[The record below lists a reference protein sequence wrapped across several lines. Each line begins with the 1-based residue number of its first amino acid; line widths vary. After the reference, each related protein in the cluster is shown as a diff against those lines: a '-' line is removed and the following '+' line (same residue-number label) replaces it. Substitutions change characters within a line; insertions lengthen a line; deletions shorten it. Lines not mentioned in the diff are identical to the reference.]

1 MPLTLAD
8 SHLHAEQGQD
18 YLWTVNFGPQ
28 HPATHTTLRIVL
40 KLDGEPD
47 HTQVPDEMRWV
58 PKLTGAADS
67 LPRVAV
73 IQGSAINQRIRDEL
87 TSRYQSEVLFLNSIG
102 PSGKT
107 LLTLTSAR
115 ASKGDALNAACHH
128 LGITTDQVVAF
139 GDSENDIEMFR
150 AAGAAV
156 AMGQADEHTKAEA
169 THLTGRNDEA
179 GVAQAVYRIL
189 ETGSP

>member
-1 MPLTLAD
+1 MT
-8 SHLHAEQGQD
+8 
-18 YLWTVNFGPQ
+18 
-28 HPATHTTLRIVL
+28 
-40 KLDGEPD
+40 
-47 HTQVPDEMRWV
+47 
-58 PKLTGAADS
+58 
-67 LPRVAV
+67 
-73 IQGSAINQRIRDEL
+73 
-87 TSRYQSEVLFLNSIG
+87 RYEEKVLFLNSIG

-107 LLTLTSAR
+107 LLTLTSAK
-115 ASKGDALNAACHH
+115 ASKGDALSAACNH

-139 GDSENDIEMFR
+139 GDSENDIAMFR